1 MAQGERLLPASVRI
15 DEEPPTSRD
24 AQYCLSEYYRELSQ
38 RFASGFDP
46 SQSLAPS
53 LEEFLPPDGSF
64 LIMRVEDELVGCGGF
79 KRNSPHAAYLK
90 RMWVAPGV
98 RGLGLG
104 VRLLTALE
112 EQARARGYR
121 KAQLETNET
130 LTEARQLYR
139 RCGYL
144 EVAPFNDE
152 PYAHYWFEKPLV

>member
-15 DEEPPTSRD
+15 DEVPPTSRD

-38 RFASGFDP
+38 RFPSGFDP
-46 SQSLAPS
+46 SQSLSPS
-53 LEEFLPPDGSF
+53 LDEFLPPDGSF
-64 LIMRVEDELVGCGGF
+64 LVMRLEDDLVGCGGF
-79 KRNSPHAAYLK
+79 KRTSPDAAYLK
-90 RMWVAPGV
+90 RMWIAPGA

-104 VRLLTALE
+104 VRLLEALE

-121 KAQLETNET
+121 KAQLETHET

-152 PYAHYWFEKPLV
+152 PYAHYWLEKPLA

>member
-1 MAQGERLLPASVRI
+1 MAGSKRSLPASVRI
-15 DEEPPTSRD
+15 DEEPPASRD
-24 AQYCLSEYYRELSQ
+24 AQYCLSEYYCELSQ

-46 SQSLAPS
+46 AQSLSPS

-64 LIMRVEDELVGCGGF
+64 IVMRLNDEPVGCGGF
-79 KRNSPHAAYLK
+79 KRTSPDTAYLK
-90 RMWVAPGV
+90 RMWIAPSA

-104 VRLLTALE
+104 VRLLDALE

-121 KAQLETNET
+121 KVQLETNQS

-144 EVAPFNDE
+144 EVAPFNEE
-152 PYAHYWFEKPLV
+152 PYAHHWFEKALT

>member
-1 MAQGERLLPASVRI
+1 MAQGDRLLPASVRI
-15 DEEPPTSRD
+15 DEVPPTSRD

-46 SQSLAPS
+46 SQSLSPS
-53 LEEFLPPDGSF
+53 LDEFLPPYGSF
-64 LIMRVEDELVGCGGF
+64 LVMRLEDELVGCGGF
-79 KRNSPHAAYLK
+79 KRNSPDTAYLK
-90 RMWVAPGV
+90 RMWIAVGA

-104 VRLLTALE
+104 VRLLAALE

-130 LTEARQLYR
+130 LTEARQLYL

-152 PYAHYWFEKPLV
+152 PYAHYWFEKPLA